1 MDPVFIIAQIFG
13 LLASISVIISVQF
26 KKKKQS
32 LIAMI
37 ASSIFFTASYVLLE
51 AFSGASITLVSGIIA
66 TTVFFVEKKKDRKVS
81 WPLVVVFIAAPLT
94 MTILTFQVP
103 VDVFP
108 FLGFL
113 FWMSSILQRN
123 QNRLR
128 WLLLV
133 NSTMWIF
140 YSVSTGA
147 YTALISSIFSIT
159 SIIISLIRFRN
170 DNTPKST
177 DLNSSLLE

>member
-1 MDPVFIIAQIFG
+1 MDPIFIIAQIFG

-26 KKKKQS
+26 KKKKQT

-37 ASSIFFTASYVLLE
+37 ASSIFFTISYILLE
-51 AFSGASITLVSGIIA
+51 AFSGASITLISGAIA
-66 TTVFFVEKKKDRKVS
+66 TTVFFVEKKEGRKVN
-81 WPLVVVFIAAPLT
+81 WPLVAVFIAVPLT
-94 MTILTFQVP
+94 MIILTFQIL

-108 FLGFL
+108 FIGFL

-128 WLLLV
+128 WLLLA

-159 SIIISLIRFRN
+159 SIIVSLIRFRN
-170 DNTPKST
+170 DNTQKST
-177 DLNSSLLE
+177 KLNSSLLE